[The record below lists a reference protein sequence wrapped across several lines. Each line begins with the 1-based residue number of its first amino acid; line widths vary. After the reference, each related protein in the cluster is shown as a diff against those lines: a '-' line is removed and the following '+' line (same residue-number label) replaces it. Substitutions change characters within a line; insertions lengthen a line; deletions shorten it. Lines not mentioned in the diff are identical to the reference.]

1 MNVQQLGDLL
11 QCKKKY
17 EMSCMIQSKEVQ
29 QERVFRSALDQMLVS
44 VIEKTAKK
52 SWLKAIE
59 QIFVVQLKDEW
70 FDLVWQKKL
79 MIKRYMEIIER
90 LHGWL
95 ISYVNRE
102 ILAVNRELF
111 LRTDVICNGVEVKEI
126 TLKADLVIQMDE
138 ETVWGIFL
146 CWKFPQVC
154 GLNSCSVGQNAWKTV
169 EMLSFISALQQEY
182 PNKVIKVSYIQA
194 VSRSDTA
201 EFLSEFEATPGDN
214 IITFTSKDLFAKEK
228 NQAIDLLSYILKT
241 KKENSCNQCRYYKE
255 FCRSKNSYSMMP
267 LKRKEPYLLKEPT
280 MNQKMVI
287 EQINYAMRV
296 CAGPGAG
303 KTATLVARMEY
314 MITKGI
320 SPGKILAL
328 TFTRKAAKEIE
339 ERILHDVKPNISTIH
354 ALAFQI
360 IRQHECILGKKN
372 LMNQTDCQKMLLQ
385 ILNCSPII
393 KNADYQ
399 KLTGKQGLLAS
410 LLLDFSFIEKF
421 GAAAYAEQFPKK
433 DIATIVKIKKLYD
446 QKVQAGGYIRFDEQI
461 SLAVWL
467 LERFPGVQKKIQN
480 MYQYILVD
488 EAQDIDEMQG
498 RFIQLLAGNANPNIA
513 IFGDADQSVYGF
525 RGGSNKFMMEFPQLY
540 PEAKEISL
548 NDNFRSSKEILD
560 MANTLISHNKTRVEM
575 QMMSHFS
582 TGKKPILL
590 SEFRANRIGRLLHDL
605 LEEGYTQG
613 DIAIIAR
620 TNKEL
625 MGLGKLIDAYN
636 MEHRDSEAL
645 RFFKPK
651 YYLYQ
656 DTTYQTILDILCLH
670 QGILTDD
677 YVWYRLLSEFGIS
690 IQKKYPDKCIYES
703 YLEERAIYPFT
714 GEESGRYFSVSE
726 KESELL
732 KAVAKLY
739 KASRLFS
746 LPAATAISK
755 VFEILYGER
764 CNSEVQEILE
774 TMIHERHIVTAK
786 ELWDYMT
793 AVKFFGDETRIYM
806 ESDSVNA
813 IHLLTA
819 HDSKGKEYK
828 AVIVCAV
835 DDFELDNL
843 QEDRRLL
850 YVAVTRAKERLYLTE
865 VCKGKSMFLKEM
877 KPHIEVRGGLRYA

>member
-1 MNVQQLGDLL
+1 
-11 QCKKKY
+11 
-17 EMSCMIQSKEVQ
+17 
-29 QERVFRSALDQMLVS
+29 
-44 VIEKTAKK
+44 
-52 SWLKAIE
+52 
-59 QIFVVQLKDEW
+59 
-70 FDLVWQKKL
+70 
-79 MIKRYMEIIER
+79 
-90 LHGWL
+90 
-95 ISYVNRE
+95 
-102 ILAVNRELF
+102 
-111 LRTDVICNGVEVKEI
+111 
-126 TLKADLVIQMDE
+126 
-138 ETVWGIFL
+138 
-146 CWKFPQVC
+146 
-154 GLNSCSVGQNAWKTV
+154 
-169 EMLSFISALQQEY
+169 
-182 PNKVIKVSYIQA
+182 
-194 VSRSDTA
+194 
-201 EFLSEFEATPGDN
+201 
-214 IITFTSKDLFAKEK
+214 
-228 NQAIDLLSYILKT
+228 
-241 KKENSCNQCRYYKE
+241 
-255 FCRSKNSYSMMP
+255 
-267 LKRKEPYLLKEPT
+267 
-280 MNQKMVI
+280 
-287 EQINYAMRV
+287 
-296 CAGPGAG
+296 
-303 KTATLVARMEY
+303 
-314 MITKGI
+314 
-320 SPGKILAL
+320 
-328 TFTRKAAKEIE
+328 
-339 ERILHDVKPNISTIH
+339 
-354 ALAFQI
+354 
-360 IRQHECILGKKN
+360 
-372 LMNQTDCQKMLLQ
+372 MLLQ

-410 LLLDFSFIEKF
+410 LLMDFSFIEKF
-421 GAAAYAEQFPKK
+421 GVAAYAEQFPKK

-590 SEFRANRIGRLLHDL
+590 SEFRVNRIGRLLHDL
-605 LEEGYTQG
+605 LEEGYAQG

>member
-1 MNVQQLGDLL
+1 MQP
-11 QCKKKY
+11 
-17 EMSCMIQSKEVQ
+17 
-29 QERVFRSALDQMLVS
+29 
-44 VIEKTAKK
+44 
-52 SWLKAIE
+52 
-59 QIFVVQLKDEW
+59 
-70 FDLVWQKKL
+70 
-79 MIKRYMEIIER
+79 
-90 LHGWL
+90 
-95 ISYVNRE
+95 
-102 ILAVNRELF
+102 
-111 LRTDVICNGVEVKEI
+111 DVICNGVEVKEI

-146 CWKFPQVC
+146 CRKFPQVC

-194 VSRSDTA
+194 VSLRDTA

-228 NQAIDLLSYILKT
+228 NQAIDLLSHILKT

-255 FCRSKNSYSMMP
+255 FCQSKNSYSMMP

-328 TFTRKAAKEIE
+328 TFTRKVAKEIE

-421 GAAAYAEQFPKK
+421 GVAAYAEQFPKK

-467 LERFPGVQKKIQN
+467 LER
-480 MYQYILVD
+480 L
-488 EAQDIDEMQG
+488 
-498 RFIQLLAGNANPNIA
+498 
-513 IFGDADQSVYGF
+513 
-525 RGGSNKFMMEFPQLY
+525 
-540 PEAKEISL
+540 
-548 NDNFRSSKEILD
+548 
-560 MANTLISHNKTRVEM
+560 
-575 QMMSHFS
+575 
-582 TGKKPILL
+582 
-590 SEFRANRIGRLLHDL
+590 
-605 LEEGYTQG
+605 
-613 DIAIIAR
+613 
-620 TNKEL
+620 
-625 MGLGKLIDAYN
+625 
-636 MEHRDSEAL
+636 
-645 RFFKPK
+645 
-651 YYLYQ
+651 
-656 DTTYQTILDILCLH
+656 
-670 QGILTDD
+670 
-677 YVWYRLLSEFGIS
+677 
-690 IQKKYPDKCIYES
+690 
-703 YLEERAIYPFT
+703 
-714 GEESGRYFSVSE
+714 
-726 KESELL
+726 
-732 KAVAKLY
+732 
-739 KASRLFS
+739 
-746 LPAATAISK
+746 
-755 VFEILYGER
+755 
-764 CNSEVQEILE
+764 LE